1 MSEVT
6 SLDGE
11 FSIKT
16 SRHTLEAE
24 EIPTVIGE
32 LGAIL
37 INMSKAYDDLR
48 EMDIPSLASDIIR
61 IYESIKKIKEEIED

>member
-1 MSEVT
+1 MSEAK
-6 SLDGE
+6 SLNGE
-11 FSIKT
+11 FSINIK
-16 SRHTLEAE
+16 RHTLESE

-37 INMSKAYDDLR
+37 INMAKAYDDLR
-48 EMDIPSLASDIIR
+48 EMDVQSLANDIIR